1 MENPFEMSIPFGRS
15 ILIPILILSLSSAV
29 RAQSLFTID
38 GTGVSKDEFMKAYVK
53 NNNHPVT
60 TPTSYRDYLA
70 LYIRYKL
77 KVRAAYDA
85 QLDTLPAQRTELQN
99 FRSQVA
105 ETYLKDEESLDR
117 LVKEVYVRGQKDLLL
132 EHIYIALPKNA
143 SVNDTLRGYEKAMA
157 AYEALKKG
165 KKFGDVASVIS
176 DDPSVKINKG
186 RIGYITVFTL
196 PYELESLAYS
206 LSPGQFSKP
215 YHSKGGYHI
224 FKVVA
229 ERKSLGRIKVAQILL
244 PFPPAATPAAREAVR
259 NRADSMYTLLQN
271 GADFA
276 GMAKTYS
283 GDNLSYQNGGE
294 LPEFGIGKYDSAF
307 ESTAYG
313 LDRDG
318 AISRP
323 LLSAYG
329 YHIIKRIDRKP
340 FPRQLDAQAAATL
353 KQEVLNDARVD
364 VSRQALLAR
373 IYQATNFRRADF
385 PEEDLWA
392 FTDSVQ
398 HNPALSSY
406 HSLSNSTVLFSFDE
420 RNYTVKEWLDYS
432 RTMKPQR
439 AGAGLSDKDLFKRY
453 VERTAL
459 DYYRNHLERYNPDFA
474 FQLTEFKEGNL
485 LFEIMQRKIWDK
497 ASTDSAALKNYY
509 EAHKD
514 KYWWNASADA
524 LLFTCNNEKTAEA
537 LAAGLRSNST
547 DRWRK
552 LADTAGAT
560 VQADSGRYELAQIP
574 GLGRAEPA
582 EGSLTAPVINKTDN
596 TASFSYILHVYH
608 DRSSRNFRDARGF
621 VINDYQSWLEDQ
633 WIGELKKKYTVKID
647 EAVLTSLS
655 KQTAASGSREAGH

>member
-1 MENPFEMSIPFGRS
+1 MENPIEMSVPFGRS
-15 ILIPILILSLSSAV
+15 ILIPILILFLSSSLS
-29 RAQSLFTID
+29 AQPLFTID
-38 GTGVSKDEFMKAYVK
+38 GTGVSKEEFLKAYIK
-53 NNNHPVT
+53 NNNHPAT
-60 TPTSYRDYLA
+60 TPTSYRDYLD

-105 ETYLKDEESLDR
+105 ETYLKDEGSLDK
-117 LVKEVYVRGQKDLLL
+117 LVKEAYVRGQKDLLL

-143 SVNDTLRGYEKAMA
+143 SINDTLKGYEKAMA
-157 AYEALKKG
+157 AYDALKKG
-165 KKFGDVASVIS
+165 KKFGDVATIVS
-176 DDPSVKINKG
+176 DDPSVKNNKG

-196 PYELESLAYS
+196 PYELENLAYS

-229 ERKSLGRIKVAQILL
+229 ERKSLGRVKIAQLLL
-244 PFPPAATPAAREAVR
+244 PFPPAATPAAQDAVR
-259 NRADSMYTLLQN
+259 HRADSLDMLLQN

-276 GMAKTYS
+276 GMAKAYS

-294 LPEFGIGKYDSAF
+294 LPEFGVGKYDSAF
-307 ESTAYG
+307 EATAYG

-323 LLSAYG
+323 LLSTYG

-340 FPRQLDAQAAATL
+340 FPREFDAEAAATL
-353 KQEVLNDARVD
+353 KQQVLNDPRVE

-373 IYQATNFRRADF
+373 IYRATNFRRADF

-406 HSLSNSTVLFSFDE
+406 RDLSYSTVLFSFDD
-420 RNYTVKEWLDYS
+420 RHYSAKEWLDYS
-432 RTMKPQR
+432 RTVKPQR
-439 AGAGLSDKDLFKRY
+439 SGAGVADKDLFKRY
-453 VERTAL
+453 VERSAME
-459 DYYRNHLERYNPDFA
+459 YYRNHLELYNPDFA

-497 ASTDSAALKNYY
+497 ASADSAALKNYY

-524 LLFTCNNEKTAEA
+524 LLFTCNNEKTAET
-537 LAAGLRSNST
+537 LAAGLRSNGAGE
-547 DRWRK
+547 WRK
-552 LADTAGAT
+552 LSDGSGAA

-574 GLGRAEPA
+574 GLSGANPA

-596 TASFSYILHVYH
+596 TASFSYILHIYH
-608 DRSSRNFRDARGF
+608 DRSPRNFRDARGF

-633 WIGELKKKYTVKID
+633 WVGELKKKYAVKID
-647 EAVLTSLS
+647 ETVLKSLP
-655 KQTAASGSREAGH
+655 KQD